1 MLGRAQRWMKI
12 WYATSERR
20 TRPACHGVEQALVA
34 LTALSAPSG
43 DTAVTVPRG
52 DDGEQTPRPH

>member
-20 TRPACHGVEQALVA
+20 TRRSCHVVEQALVA

-43 DTAVTVPRG
+43 ETAVIVPRG
-52 DDGEQTPRPH
+52 DDGEQPPGPY